1 MKSERLDMARWTDAD
16 ADADGTEERTD
27 EELTTVKLVIN
38 LVQELADK
46 CRSIEEFREALKKA
60 VEENDE
66 KK

>member
-1 MKSERLDMARWTDAD
+1 MKRERLDMA
-16 ADADGTEERTD
+16 
-27 EELTTVKLVIN
+27 
-38 LVQELADK
+38 LADK